1 MTKPDNPPI
10 EDLFRPLS
18 AKAEKVKYSSGGRM
32 MSPGQERMGQPR
44 AFAAAMQRRRVDAA
58 RRKAGTL

>member
-18 AKAEKVKYSSGGRM
+18 AKAEKPKYTSGGRL
-32 MSPGQERMGQPR
+32 MSQGHLRMAQ
-44 AFAAAMQRRRVDAA
+44 AKSFAAAVERRKVDAA